1 MIGGL
6 YEVYN
11 VSMSPCRVARCAI
24 CATLAPPGG
33 GWKGDLLLRGALGL
47 TLLGVSVLS
56 GTFDEQMPVVLFA
69 IEPWFVLGGLA
80 FGGMTL
86 SQRKK
91 PAVVGALSQ

>member
-1 MIGGL
+1 M
-6 YEVYN
+6 
-11 VSMSPCRVARCAI
+11 
-24 CATLAPPGG
+24 
-33 GWKGDLLLRGALGL
+33 
-47 TLLGVSVLS
+47 LGVSVLS
-56 GTFDEQMPVVLFA
+56 GTFDEQMPVVLLA